1 MFTILIANQ
10 KGGCGKTS
18 ISLTLAVAL
27 AHEGYCVAIA
37 DADPQKSAL
46 RFLKYRPNDVVPI
59 MGIDWRDVDDI
70 GDLPKRLDK
79 NKPDVLIIDAPGA
92 VSGERADRL
101 IAECDLMLV
110 PVLPSF
116 FDVDS
121 TKRFLKNIADIK
133 RIRKGKVDV
142 QLIANRIRPQLMEQ
156 GMPSDKLLA
165 IFDEIGQRPLA
176 YISEKSAYAQ
186 LADDALTIFDKT
198 QKIYHDAQSQWQ
210 PILTLIN
217 NVPKHEKAQ
226 SRSVSADGSWF

>member
-27 AHEGYCVAIA
+27 AHEGYRVAIA

-46 RFLKYRPNDVVPI
+46 RFLKYRPSDAVPI
-59 MGIDWRDVDDI
+59 MGIDWRDADDI

-79 NKPDVLIIDAPGA
+79 TKPDVLIIDAPGA

-101 IAECDLMLV
+101 IAQCDLMLV

-165 IFDEIGQRPLA
+165 IFDEIGQRPIA

-210 PILTLIN
+210 SILTLIN
-217 NVPKHEKAQ
+217 NVPKHDKTQ